1 MALWTDVVDKFKGK
15 RNLDKISVEELE
27 GEKKKVE
34 FQERK
39 EIGETQQL
47 ERDKERNFAQ
57 GLKESSDQMK
67 LYYARKVK
75 EIDAN
80 ARIKDD
86 ILKTLSHKIRIYNG
100 IIGVKKRAEAR
111 AGDKKSLENKIPVA
125 ELSKWL
131 EKHTVSGEIK
141 QEQLDALL
149 RTIEGGTAAMVDLA
163 TNEEKDVQDLFN
175 LMKNAP
181 VDVKAPE
188 DIAKES
194 MSQVNTI
201 LREKE

>member
-1 MALWTDVVDKFKGK
+1 MALWTDVVDNFKGK
-15 RNLDKISVEELE
+15 RNLDKISIEEIE
-27 GEKKKVE
+27 GEKLKLE
-34 FQERK
+34 FRERK

-47 ERDKERNFAQ
+47 ERQKEKNFAQ

-67 LYYARKVK
+67 LYYSRKVK
-75 EIDAN
+75 QIDVDV
-80 ARIKDD
+80 RLKDD
-86 ILKTLSHKIRIYNG
+86 VLKALSHKIRIYNG
-100 IIGVKKRAEAR
+100 IIAVKKRVQVL

-125 ELSKWL
+125 ELSQWL
-131 EKHTVSGEIK
+131 ENLTVSGEIK
-141 QEQLDALL
+141 QNQLDGLL
-149 RTIEGGTAAMVDLA
+149 RAVEGGTSMMADLGVD
-163 TNEEKDVQDLFN
+163 EEKDVKDIFD

-194 MSQVNTI
+194 MAQVNTI